1 MTEKNQEPNVEET
14 KVQEDVKAGETE
26 EAQENAEVETV
37 VTEQGEA
44 AVKPKNK
51 FVASLDN
58 FFQISAR
65 QSSFRAEIVG
75 GVTTFFAMCYI
86 LFVNPTSM
94 IGDYLDGIYT
104 SEVTILASLRSG
116 IFIGTAIG
124 AIIGTLLMALL
135 ARMPYA
141 QAPGMGLNAFF
152 CTVFMAGALGG
163 TIVDGVEAQ
172 YQAGLAVIFVAG
184 LLFLL
189 ISLTGLR
196 EKIARAIPM
205 GLKKAIS
212 AGIGLFIAYI
222 GFQNAGVI
230 VASPYTVSALG
241 NLNVYNGGATW
252 YSISPILISFITLL
266 IMGILRYFGKNNKV
280 GKAFASANVIIAIV
294 AGTLLYY
301 LFNIGNDAAFSAFTN
316 GLPSPITAFENFG
329 NYSIGRGFLGFQYW
343 TAGVALDLVI
353 LIITFCLIDMFD
365 TLGTLQGTATEAGLL
380 DENGVPQKI
389 KECLWSDSIATVAGA
404 VVGTSTVTTF
414 VESASGVSAGA
425 RTGFSSLVVAFL
437 FIIAMFL
444 SPLASIIPSAAT
456 SAALVYVGVL
466 MLGNIKDI
474 DFKDMTITIPAF
486 LIVIMM
492 PLSYSISNGIGI
504 GLIAYTILKFFKV
517 LTSGKEGIKAYYGFE
532 TVELTEEEK
541 AERAAKNKKAKDTK
555 KVYGEFLGGDLLILV
570 ISLLFVLRFLMTT
583 V

>member
-14 KVQEDVKAGETE
+14 KVQDVKAGETE
-26 EAQENAEVETV
+26 EVQENAEVETV

-75 GVTTFFAMCYI
+75 GLTTFFAMCYI
-86 LFVNPTSM
+86 LFVNPSSM
-94 IGDYLDGIYT
+94 IGYEEGAIYD
-104 SEVTILASLRSG
+104 ALRSG

-152 CTVFMAGALGG
+152 CSVFMAGALGG

-196 EKIARAIPM
+196 EKIAKAIPM

-212 AGIGLFIAYI
+212 AGIGLFIAFI

-230 VASPYTVSALG
+230 VANPYTVSALG
-241 NLNVYNGGATW
+241 NLNIFSAGATYSGATW

-266 IMGILRYFGKNNKV
+266 IMGILRYFGKNNKI
-280 GKAFASANVIIAIV
+280 GKVFANANVIIAIV

-301 LFNIGNDAAFSAFTN
+301 LFNIGNAEAFQAFTD
-316 GLPSPITAFENFG
+316 GLSSPITAFENFG

>member
-1 MTEKNQEPNVEET
+1 MTEMNQEPNVEET
-14 KVQEDVKAGETE
+14 KVQDVKAAETE
-26 EAQENAEVETV
+26 EVQENAEVETV

-86 LFVNPTSM
+86 LFVNPSSM
-94 IGDYLDGIYT
+94 IGYEEGAIYD
-104 SEVTILASLRSG
+104 ALRSG

-152 CTVFMAGALGG
+152 CSVFMAGALGG
-163 TIVDGVEAQ
+163 SIVDGVEAQ

-196 EKIARAIPM
+196 EKIAKAIPM

-230 VASPYTVSALG
+230 VANPYTVSALG
-241 NLNVYNGGATW
+241 NLNIFSAGATYSGATW

-266 IMGILRYFGKNNKV
+266 IMGILRYFGKNNKI
-280 GKAFASANVIIAIV
+280 GKVFANANVIIAIV

-301 LFNIGNDAAFSAFTN
+301 LFNIGNAEAFQAFTD
-316 GLPSPITAFENFG
+316 GLSSPITAFENFG

-343 TAGVALDLVI
+343 TADVALDLVI

-444 SPLASIIPSAAT
+444 SPLAEIIPSAAT